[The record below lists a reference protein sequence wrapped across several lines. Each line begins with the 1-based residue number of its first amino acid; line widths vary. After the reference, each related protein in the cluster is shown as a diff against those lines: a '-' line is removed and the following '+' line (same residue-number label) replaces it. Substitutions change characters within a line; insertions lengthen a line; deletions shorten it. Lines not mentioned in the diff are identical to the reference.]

1 MGAKLRIEPCADAGG
16 EPVADLTIEAGPLS
30 GIDVPAARAPRMID
44 EYPIL
49 AVAAACAR
57 GTTRMH
63 GLAELRVKE
72 SDRLSAIT
80 LGLHACG
87 VDVESDADRLVI
99 RGCAGR
105 PAGGARLDAR
115 LDHRIAMSFLTLGGV
130 SKAPVT
136 VDGAETI
143 DTSFPGYAAL
153 MNRLGARIE
162 PAGS

>member
-1 MGAKLRIEPCADAGG
+1 
-16 EPVADLTIEAGPLS
+16 
-30 GIDVPAARAPRMID
+30 
-44 EYPIL
+44 
-49 AVAAACAR
+49 
-57 GTTRMH
+57 
-63 GLAELRVKE
+63 
-72 SDRLSAIT
+72 LSAIT

-87 VDVESDADRLVI
+87 VDVESDADSLVI
-99 RGCAGR
+99 CGCAGR

-162 PAGS
+162 PVGS